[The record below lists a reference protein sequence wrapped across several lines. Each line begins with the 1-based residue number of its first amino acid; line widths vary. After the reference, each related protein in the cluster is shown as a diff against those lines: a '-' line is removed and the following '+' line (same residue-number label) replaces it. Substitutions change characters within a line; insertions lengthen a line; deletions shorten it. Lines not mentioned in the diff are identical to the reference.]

1 MENVRAQK
9 QMRPAA
15 PPAPFLGQP
24 LPWFSLWNGL
34 SPFGGAALERPL
46 TSGTALRKEF
56 GRPWKWLCK
65 SFFGEL
71 LSLLKSCLQRVGK
84 PSGGA
89 FWEKWISSWRSL
101 EKSQGKAPGEQPL
114 EEEALESFLEKHLE
128 EPLGSRKAL
137 EGGRAEGE
145 R

>member
-1 MENVRAQK
+1 MENVRAQM
-9 QMRPAA
+9 QMCPAA
-15 PPAPFLGQP
+15 SPAPLLGQP
-24 LPWFSLWNGL
+24 LPWLSLWNGL
-34 SPFGGAALERPL
+34 SHFGGAALGKAFDLWNSPE
-46 TSGTALRKEF
+46 KDF
-56 GRPWKWLCK
+56 GRLWKWLCK

-89 FWEKWISSWRSL
+89 FWEKWIRARPR
-101 EKSQGKAPGEQPL
+101 KSTWEQPL

-137 EGGRAEGE
+137 EG
-145 R
+145 